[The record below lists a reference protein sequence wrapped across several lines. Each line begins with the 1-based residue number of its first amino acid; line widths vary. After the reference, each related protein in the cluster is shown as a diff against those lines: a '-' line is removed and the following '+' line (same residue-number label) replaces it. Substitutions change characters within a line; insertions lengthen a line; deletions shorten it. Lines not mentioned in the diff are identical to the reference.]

1 MKFTNVV
8 TCTVLVVLLYSSV
21 VVAQKGEHHKSSKI
35 EIIGKVH
42 FPVSGNSLAQ
52 DQFNR
57 GMALL
62 HSFWYE
68 EAGKTFGS
76 ITNID
81 PSCAMAY
88 WGLATS
94 YYHPLWEPPD
104 AAILKKG
111 WDAIQKAKS
120 IGMKTDRER
129 DYIEAIEIYYKDSD
143 KLDHRTR
150 ALAYEKA
157 LEQLYLR
164 YPDDQE
170 AAVLY
175 ALELDA
181 TALPTDK
188 SYANQ
193 KKAGDILNKVLK
205 DQPNHPGVAHYIIHS
220 NDYPAL
226 ASRALDAAR
235 SYSKI
240 APSVPHALH
249 MPSHIFTRLGLW
261 DESIE
266 SNRASETAAKKY
278 ALENFKDT
286 TWDQELHA
294 KDYLM
299 YAYLQ
304 CGQDKEAKG
313 VMDELMKIK
322 TSKPEN
328 LTASYALTT
337 VPVRYAIERRK
348 WSEAASLNLYPNDFS
363 WTRFPFPQAI
373 HYFARILG
381 SARSK
386 DTAGVQAHI
395 DKIASFRDVLIE
407 KKQNYWADQVEI
419 MRREAAAWFAYA
431 HGKNDE
437 AISLM
442 RSAAELEDA
451 TEKHPI
457 TPGPIVP
464 AHELMGELLL
474 VLNQP
479 VEALHEFETSLQS
492 SPNRFNGLYGAARA
506 AKLTGKNNQA
516 RVYFAKLV
524 ELCKQADGERAELME
539 AKEFLATK

>member
-1 MKFTNVV
+1 MKLNK
-8 TCTVLVVLLYSSV
+8 VLTYTGIVALLCYSV
-21 VVAQKGEHHKSSKI
+21 VIAQKSQHHKSSKI

-42 FPVSGNSLAQ
+42 FPISGNSLAQ

-68 EAGKTFGS
+68 EAGKTFAS
-76 ITNID
+76 ITNMD

-104 AAILKKG
+104 AATLKKG
-111 WDAIQKAKS
+111 WEAIQQAKS
-120 IGMKTDRER
+120 IGTKTDRER
-129 DYIEAIEIYYKDSD
+129 DYFEAIEAFYKDAD

-157 LEQLYLR
+157 LEQLYLL

-175 ALELDA
+175 ALELVA

-188 SYANQ
+188 SYTNQ
-193 KKAGDILNKVLK
+193 KKASDILNKVLK
-205 DQPNHPGVAHYIIHS
+205 DQPDHPGVAHYIIHS

-226 ASRALDAAR
+226 ASRGLDAAR
-235 SYSKI
+235 KYSKI

-266 SNRASETAAKKY
+266 SNRASETAAKNY
-278 ALENFKDT
+278 AAQNFKDT

-304 CGQDKEAKG
+304 RGEDNKAKG
-313 VMDELMKIK
+313 VQDELMKIK
-322 TSKPEN
+322 VSKPEN
-328 LTASYALTT
+328 LVASYALATI
-337 VPVRYAIERRK
+337 PARYAVERRK
-348 WSEAASLNLYPNDFS
+348 WSEAASLTLYPNDFA
-363 WTRFPFPQAI
+363 WTRFPFPLAI
-373 HYFARILG
+373 HYFARVLG
-381 SARSK
+381 ATRNG
-386 DTAGVQAHI
+386 DTTGVEAYVG
-395 DKIASFRDVLIE
+395 KIASFRAMLIE

-419 MRREAAAWFAYA
+419 LHREAAAWLAYTQ
-431 HGKNDE
+431 GKKAD

-442 RSAAELEDA
+442 RSAVELEDS

-474 VLNQP
+474 ELNQP
-479 VEALHEFETSLQS
+479 AEALREFETSLQS
-492 SPNRFNGLYGAARA
+492 SPNRFNGLYSAARA
-506 AKLTGKNNQA
+506 AKLMGNNDQA
-516 RVYFAKLV
+516 KTYFEKLV
-524 ELCKQADGERAELME
+524 ELCKQADGDRNELKE
-539 AKEFLATK
+539 AKEFLAGK